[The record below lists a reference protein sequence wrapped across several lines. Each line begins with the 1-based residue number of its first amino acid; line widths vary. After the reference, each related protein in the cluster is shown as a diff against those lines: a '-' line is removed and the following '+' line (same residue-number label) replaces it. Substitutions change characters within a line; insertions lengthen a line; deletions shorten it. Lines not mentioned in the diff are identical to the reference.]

1 MCTSQNF
8 NEYPLDNVK
17 IYKVLINV
25 REIPVVRRPL
35 KVKKIV
41 IKVDTKLKWV
51 DRKFQDLEDELS
63 FKENDSVYF
72 NF

>member
-8 NEYPLDNVK
+8 DEYPLDKVK

-25 REIPVVRRPL
+25 REIPVVKIPL

-51 DRKFQDLEDELS
+51 DRKF
-63 FKENDSVYF
+63 
-72 NF
+72 